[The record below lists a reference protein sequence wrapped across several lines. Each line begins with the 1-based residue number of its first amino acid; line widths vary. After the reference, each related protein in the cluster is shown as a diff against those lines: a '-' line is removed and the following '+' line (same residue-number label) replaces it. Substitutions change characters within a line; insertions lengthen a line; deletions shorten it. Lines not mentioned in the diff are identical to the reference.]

1 MTYALGKVW
10 QGLAGACGAPRCAA
24 SGAAA
29 TLVLATVFATGA
41 WFADVPQPAKA
52 AMTTAARMTSLLPA

>member
-10 QGLAGACGAPRCAA
+10 QGLAGACAAPRCAA

-29 TLVLATVFATGA
+29 TLVLATGA

-52 AMTTAARMTSLLPA
+52 AMGTAAR